1 MTIPQL
7 TESRNPSM
15 YHLRSSYDIIDT
27 LSASA
32 NESSIHVLFTIT
44 NILDGAW
51 ITEKS
56 LHNENIRP
64 FITAIHALFMREK
77 MQKCIEKTLSDPTLM
92 ILDPRIRAI
101 YNGSYLIELAT
112 PVLQWNVTSW
122 IDKTITWA

>member
-15 YHLRSSYDIIDT
+15 YHLRSSYDLIDT
-27 LSASA
+27 LTASA
-32 NESSIHVLFTIT
+32 NESSLHVLLTIT

-64 FITAIHALFMREK
+64 FITAIHTLFMREM
-77 MQKCIEKTLSDPTLM
+77 MQKCIEKTLSDTIPM

-112 PVLQWNVTSW
+112 PVIQWNVASGV
-122 IDKTITWA
+122 DKTITKI